1 MNTTKCV
8 SARGDAAQRRVLIV
22 STVRAA
28 SEALALRLQGF
39 WPDCILAH
47 GTTEDE
53 LVTPDTAPHATT
65 LLFDGS
71 ASSQLQRLRQFSQ
84 ALRAP
89 RIVVYGLRDTGED
102 LRWCA
107 RHQVGGLVDR
117 DAPIR
122 ELVDAV
128 EAVSEGRHYTS
139 MSLIPR
145 LLQLVAAPQQFD
157 EDHLSRLTDRETQVA
172 SMLARGLTYAQIA
185 AELLVSPAT
194 IKNHVHNIYR
204 KVRDGGGTKRVPRTP
219 REGISTPPWG
229 PALVADKRIADG
241 D

>member
-1 MNTTKCV
+1 MIKTQCV
-8 SARGDAAQRRVLIV
+8 SARGDAALRRVLIV

-28 SEALALRLQGF
+28 SEALALGLQGF
-39 WPDCILAH
+39 WPDCTLAH
-47 GTTEDE
+47 GTPEDE
-53 LVTPDTAPHATT
+53 LVTPDAAPHTTT

-71 ASSQLQRLRQFSQ
+71 ASSQLQRLHQFSQ

-89 RIVVYGLRDTGED
+89 RIVVYGLRDANED
-102 LRWCA
+102 LRSCA

-117 DAPIR
+117 DAPIS

-139 MSLIPR
+139 TSLIPR
-145 LLQLVAAPQQFD
+145 LLQLVATPQQFD
-157 EDHLSRLTDRETQVA
+157 DDHLSRLTDRETQVA
-172 SMLARGLTYAQIA
+172 AMLARGLTYAQIA
-185 AELLVSPAT
+185 AELTVSPAT

-204 KVRDGGGTKRVPRTP
+204 KVRDGGGAKRVSRTP
-219 REGISTPPWG
+219 REGIGTQSWR
-229 PALVADKRIADG
+229 PALVADKRMADG